1 MPLISAQ
8 TEKLSSILVQ
18 MTTDHLPLFGKLTA
32 GLLVMLLLAD
42 VDERPAFSTLP
53 RCAALLAGGQMSTT
67 IPTALL
73 GSAGRGRVGD
83 VDR

>member
-1 MPLISAQ
+1 
-8 TEKLSSILVQ
+8 
-18 MTTDHLPLFGKLTA
+18 
-32 GLLVMLLLAD
+32 MLLLAD
-42 VDERPAFSTLP
+42 VDERPAFSTPP
-53 RCAALLAGGQMSTT
+53 RWVALFVGGQMSTT

>member
-1 MPLISAQ
+1 
-8 TEKLSSILVQ
+8 
-18 MTTDHLPLFGKLTA
+18 
-32 GLLVMLLLAD
+32 MLLLAE
-42 VDERPAFSTLP
+42 VEERPAFSTPP
-53 RCAALLAGGQMSTT
+53 RWVAFLAGGQMSTT